1 MILNLISAVEI
12 NIWKYIFVDSYSMLL
27 EGLLNTLLIVIFA
40 FPLGLLIGSI
50 VGIAHFVPNNNVFIK
65 IWKRINAIYV
75 AIFRGTPIVV
85 QLLFIYFGML
95 LPLGIPDV
103 MVAILVFGLNSGAYV
118 SEIVRGGIAS
128 VDKGQIEAGRSLG
141 ISYSKTMIKIIL
153 PQAIK
158 NITPTLGNELIAL
171 IKETSVA
178 GYVAVL
184 DITRVIQ
191 MIASNTYNYF
201 VSYFVLGII
210 YFVIVFIITQ
220 LLKVVERRLSRSD
233 KR

>member
-1 MILNLISAVEI
+1 MILNLISAVEV

-65 IWKRINAIYV
+65 IWKRVNAIYV

-85 QLLFIYFGML
+85 QLLFMYFGML
-95 LPLGIPDV
+95 LPLGVPDII
-103 MVAILVFGLNSGAYV
+103 VAILVFGLNSGAYV

>member
-1 MILNLISAVEI
+1 MILNLISAVEV